1 MLVSQTSFC
10 WETSVDTAKAK
21 CQLFFSGYFC
31 VCMQVLNVLIHL
43 SVLWINL
50 CIFVKWGQ
58 LIGFI
63 IRWNELEK
71 IPLIHDIRF
80 EIH

>member
-10 WETSVDTAKAK
+10 WETSVDTAK